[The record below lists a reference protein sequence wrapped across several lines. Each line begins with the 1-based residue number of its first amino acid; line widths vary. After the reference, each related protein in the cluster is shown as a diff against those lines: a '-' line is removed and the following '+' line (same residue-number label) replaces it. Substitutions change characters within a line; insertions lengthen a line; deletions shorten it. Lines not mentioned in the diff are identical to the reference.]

1 MVVLETVHMPDDLIR
16 RVQAIG
22 QDAQTAARVEADFA
36 AMARRHGVDAAA
48 LRATA
53 PLETLAAETCCAA
66 CRELPR
72 CHRFL
77 AGALDRPEE
86 FCPNSGRLVAFVGS
100 A

>member
-1 MVVLETVHMPDDLIR
+1 MPDDLVR

-22 QDAQTAARVEADFA
+22 QDAQTAARVEADLG

-48 LRATA
+48 LHATA
-53 PLETLAAETCCAA
+53 PLEMLAAETCCAA
-66 CRELPR
+66 CEELAR

-77 AGALDRPEE
+77 AGAADRPEE
-86 FCPNSGRLVAFVGS
+86 FCPNSGRLAALAKS

>member
-1 MVVLETVHMPDDLIR
+1 MVFPETMHMPDDLIR

-22 QDAQTAARVEADFA
+22 QDAQTASRVDADFA
-36 AMARRHGVDAAA
+36 AMARRHGLDAAA

-66 CRELPR
+66 CDELSR

-77 AGALDRPEE
+77 AGAPDRPEE
-86 FCPNSGRLVAFVGS
+86 FCPNSGRLA
-100 A
+100 ALAEPA